1 MLIGVMVMMGCY
13 GNAQHKQE
21 INTETVGERFK
32 NHTTDLM
39 ASILLN
45 VWEVE
50 NSDSSMKQR
59 PNGSISADIE
69 MPHNDRS
76 ACSCLVKDFANLLVL
91 RTTGDSKIDEDLKNA
106 GPDSCLLANVV
117 DYANK
122 AKIRVDPMVYELN
135 AYFKEIEKFYTT
147 VPNDRYLPVESK
159 IDSNNSNYS
168 NVTMP

>member
-21 INTETVGERFK
+21 MNTETVGELFK
-32 NHTTDLM
+32 NHTADLM
-39 ASILLN
+39 AKILLN

-106 GPDSCLLANVV
+106 GPGVSGKLCTKRNVR
-117 DYANK
+117 AQQATN
-122 AKIRVDPMVYELN
+122 AKISRWRLSRSS
-135 AYFKEIEKFYTT
+135 F
-147 VPNDRYLPVESK
+147 
-159 IDSNNSNYS
+159 
-168 NVTMP
+168 